1 MTVWKRSSWNWR
13 EKNAEASGKKQLFE
27 IFRSY
32 FYDAKKNKARTRGAT
47 IGYIVLFVLLMAGL
61 LGGMFGVLSHTMCG
75 PLAALDMDWL
85 YFVIMG
91 MMAVFLG
98 AFGSVF
104 NTYSGLYLA
113 KDNDLLLSMPI
124 PVRVIMTSRLL
135 SVYLMGLMY
144 SGIVILPAI
153 LVYWFTVPVT
163 AGRILGGV
171 VLLVDISLFVLTL
184 SCVLGWVVAK
194 ISLKLKRKSSI
205 TVVVSLVFFGL
216 YYFVCFRS
224 QAMIT
229 DLLLNAE
236 DVGNKIRGIYPLYLF
251 GRVACGDGV
260 AMLIVSAVVI
270 ALLALVWYLIAR
282 SFLKIA
288 TASGNT
294 AKVVYHEKAVKQA
307 SIDTA
312 LLRKEL
318 GRFTASPLYMLNCGL
333 GTVFLLVL
341 AVLALIKG
349 REIFLMMN
357 ALFAGGEGFVTVL
370 AALCLCLLAGSNDIS
385 TPSVSL
391 EGKSLWIAQSLPIAP
406 WQALR
411 AKLRLHLLVT
421 EVPLVVCA
429 ACVAAVSGAALPEI
443 IMMVVTPMVYV
454 VLTAAFGL
462 FMGLKRPNLN
472 WTSEV
477 APIKQGL
484 AVFLSMFG
492 GWLVAAA
499 LGFLYYAL
507 MARVGAVAF
516 LLAATVLF
524 AVLAL
529 VLLRWLKGRGA
540 EIYQHL

>member
-1 MTVWKRSSWNWR
+1 MLKLL
-13 EKNAEASGKKQLFE
+13 AKKQLFE

-32 FYDAKKNKARTRGAT
+32 FYDAKKNKARTKGAT
-47 IGYIVLFVLLMAGL
+47 IGYIVMFVLLMVCL
-61 LGGMFGVLSHTMCG
+61 LGTMFGVLSNTMCG
-75 PLAALDMDWL
+75 PLAEMGMDWL

-184 SCVLGWVVAK
+184 SCALGWVVAK
-194 ISLKLKRKSSI
+194 ISLKLKRKSFI
-205 TVVVSLVFFGL
+205 TVIVSLVFFGL

-236 DVGNKIRGIYPLYLF
+236 DVGNRIKGIYPLYLF
-251 GRVACGDGV
+251 GRVGCGDGV

-282 SFLKIA
+282 SFLHIA

-294 AKVVYHEKAVKQA
+294 AKTVYHEKAVKPVSA
-307 SIDTA
+307 DAA

-333 GTVFLLVL
+333 GTVFLVVL

-349 REIFLMMN
+349 REVFLMMN

-391 EGKSLWIAQSLPIAP
+391 EGKSLWIAQSLPIDP

-411 AKLRLHLLVT
+411 AKLRMHLLIT
-421 EVPLVVCA
+421 ELPLVACA
-429 ACVAAVSGAALPEI
+429 VCVAAVSGAALPEI
-443 IMMVVTPMVYV
+443 VMMLVTPMVYV
-454 VLTAAFGL
+454 VLSATFGL

-492 GWLVAAA
+492 GWLVAVA
-499 LGFLYYAL
+499 LGFLYYTL
-507 MARVGAVAF
+507 MARIGAVAF
-516 LLAATVLF
+516 LLAVTALF

-529 VLLRWLKGRGA
+529 VLVRWLKTSGA
-540 EIYQHL
+540 KIYQHL

>member
-1 MTVWKRSSWNWR
+1 MLKLLV
-13 EKNAEASGKKQLFE
+13 KKQLFE

-47 IGYIVLFVLLMAGL
+47 IGYIVMFVLLMAGL
-61 LGGMFGVLSHTMCG
+61 LGTMFGVLSNTMCG
-75 PLAALDMDWL
+75 PLAEMGMDWL

-144 SGIVILPAI
+144 SAIVILPAI
-153 LVYWFTVPVT
+153 IVYWCTVPIT

-184 SCVLGWVVAK
+184 SCALGWVVAK
-194 ISLKLKRKSSI
+194 ISLKLKRKSFI
-205 TVVVSLVFFGL
+205 TVIVSLVFFGL

-236 DVGNKIRGIYPLYLF
+236 DVGNRIKGIYPLYLF
-251 GRVACGDGV
+251 GRVGCGDGV

-282 SFLKIA
+282 SFLHIA

-294 AKVVYHEKAVKQA
+294 AKTVYHEKAVKPVSA
-307 SIDTA
+307 DAA

-333 GTVFLLVL
+333 GTVFLVVL

-349 REIFLMMN
+349 REVFLMMN

-391 EGKSLWIAQSLPIAP
+391 EGKSLWIAQSLPIDP

-411 AKLRLHLLVT
+411 AKLRMHLLIT
-421 EVPLVVCA
+421 ELPLVVCA
-429 ACVAAVSGAALPEI
+429 VCVAAVSGAALPEI
-443 IMMVVTPMVYV
+443 VMMLVTPMVYV
-454 VLTAAFGL
+454 VLSAAFGL

-484 AVFLSMFG
+484 AVFLSMFV
-492 GWLVAAA
+492 GWLVAVA

-516 LLAATVLF
+516 LLTVTALF

-529 VLLRWLKGRGA
+529 VLVRWLKTSGA
-540 EIYQHL
+540 KIYQHL

>member
-1 MTVWKRSSWNWR
+1 MLKLLV
-13 EKNAEASGKKQLFE
+13 KKQLFE

-32 FYDAKKNKARTRGAT
+32 FYDAKKNKARTKGAT
-47 IGYIVLFVLLMAGL
+47 IGYIVMFVLLMVCL
-61 LGGMFGVLSHTMCG
+61 LGTMFGVLSNTMCG
-75 PLAALDMDWL
+75 PLAEMGMDWL

-184 SCVLGWVVAK
+184 SCALGWVVAK
-194 ISLKLKRKSSI
+194 ISLKLKRKSFI
-205 TVVVSLVFFGL
+205 TVIVSLVFFGL

-236 DVGNKIRGIYPLYLF
+236 DVGNRIKGIYPLYLF
-251 GRVACGDGV
+251 GRVGCGDGV

-282 SFLKIA
+282 SFLHIA

-294 AKVVYHEKAVKQA
+294 AKTVYHEKAVKPVSA
-307 SIDTA
+307 DAA

-333 GTVFLLVL
+333 GTVFLVVL

-349 REIFLMMN
+349 REVFLMMN

-391 EGKSLWIAQSLPIAP
+391 EGKSLWIAQSLPIDP

-411 AKLRLHLLVT
+411 AKLRMHLLIT
-421 EVPLVVCA
+421 ELPLVVCA
-429 ACVAAVSGAALPEI
+429 VCVAAVSGAALPEI
-443 IMMVVTPMVYV
+443 VMMLVTPMVYV
-454 VLTAAFGL
+454 VLSAAFAL

-484 AVFLSMFG
+484 AVFLSMFV
-492 GWLVAAA
+492 GWLVAVA

-516 LLAATVLF
+516 LLTVTALF

-529 VLLRWLKGRGA
+529 VLVRWLKTSGA
-540 EIYQHL
+540 KIYQHL

>member
-1 MTVWKRSSWNWR
+1 MLKLLV
-13 EKNAEASGKKQLFE
+13 KKQLFE

-32 FYDAKKNKARTRGAT
+32 FYDAKKNKARTKGAT
-47 IGYIVLFVLLMAGL
+47 IGYIVMFVLLMVCL
-61 LGGMFGVLSHTMCG
+61 LGTMFGVLSNTMCG
-75 PLAALDMDWL
+75 PLAEMGMDWL

-184 SCVLGWVVAK
+184 SCALGWVVAK
-194 ISLKLKRKSSI
+194 ISLKLKRKSFI
-205 TVVVSLVFFGL
+205 TVIVSLVFFGL

-236 DVGNKIRGIYPLYLF
+236 DVGNRIKGIYPLYLF
-251 GRVACGDGV
+251 GRVGCGDGV

-282 SFLKIA
+282 SFLHIA
-288 TASGNT
+288 TSSGNT
-294 AKVVYHEKAVKQA
+294 AKTVYHEKAVKPVSA
-307 SIDTA
+307 DAA

-318 GRFTASPLYMLNCGL
+318 GRFTSSPLYMLNCGL
-333 GTVFLLVL
+333 GTVFLVVL

-349 REIFLMMN
+349 REVFLMMN

-391 EGKSLWIAQSLPIAP
+391 EGKSLWIAQSLPIDP

-411 AKLRLHLLVT
+411 AKLRMHLLIT
-421 EVPLVVCA
+421 ELPLVVCA
-429 ACVAAVSGAALPEI
+429 VCVAAVSGAALPEI
-443 IMMVVTPMVYV
+443 VMMLVTPMVYV
-454 VLTAAFGL
+454 VLSATFGL

-484 AVFLSMFG
+484 AVFLSIFV
-492 GWLVAAA
+492 GWLVAVA

-516 LLAATVLF
+516 LLAVTALF

-529 VLLRWLKGRGA
+529 VLVRWLKTSGA
-540 EIYQHL
+540 KIYQHL

>member
-1 MTVWKRSSWNWR
+1 MLKLLV
-13 EKNAEASGKKQLFE
+13 KKQLFE

-32 FYDAKKNKARTRGAT
+32 FYDAKKNKARTKGAT
-47 IGYIVLFVLLMAGL
+47 IGYIVMFVLLMVCL
-61 LGGMFGVLSHTMCG
+61 LGTMFGVLSNTMCG
-75 PLAALDMDWL
+75 PLAEMGMDWL

-184 SCVLGWVVAK
+184 SCALGWVVAK
-194 ISLKLKRKSSI
+194 ISLKLKRKSFI
-205 TVVVSLVFFGL
+205 TVIVSLVFFGL

-236 DVGNKIRGIYPLYLF
+236 DVGNRIKGIYPLYLF
-251 GRVACGDGV
+251 GRVGCGDGV

-282 SFLKIA
+282 SFLHIA

-294 AKVVYHEKAVKQA
+294 AKTVYHEKAVKPVSA
-307 SIDTA
+307 DAA

-333 GTVFLLVL
+333 GTVFLVVL

-349 REIFLMMN
+349 REVFLMMN

-391 EGKSLWIAQSLPIAP
+391 EGKSLWIAQSLPIDP

-411 AKLRLHLLVT
+411 AKLRMHLLIT
-421 EVPLVVCA
+421 ELPLVVCA
-429 ACVAAVSGAALPEI
+429 VCVAAVSGAALPEI
-443 IMMVVTPMVYV
+443 VMMLVTPMVYV
-454 VLTAAFGL
+454 VLSAAFGL

-507 MARVGAVAF
+507 MARVSAAAF
-516 LLAATVLF
+516 LLAVTALF

-529 VLLRWLKGRGA
+529 VLLRWLKASGA
-540 EIYQHL
+540 KIYQHL

>member
-1 MTVWKRSSWNWR
+1 MLKLLV
-13 EKNAEASGKKQLFE
+13 KKQLFE

-32 FYDAKKNKARTRGAT
+32 FYDAKKNKARTKGAT
-47 IGYIVLFVLLMAGL
+47 IGYIVMFVLLMVCL
-61 LGGMFGVLSHTMCG
+61 LGTMFGVLSNTMCG
-75 PLAALDMDWL
+75 PLAEMGMDWL

-184 SCVLGWVVAK
+184 SCALGWVVAK
-194 ISLKLKRKSSI
+194 ISLKLKRKSFI
-205 TVVVSLVFFGL
+205 TVIVSLVFFGL

-236 DVGNKIRGIYPLYLF
+236 DVGNRIKGIYPLYLF
-251 GRVACGDGV
+251 GRVGCGDGV

-282 SFLKIA
+282 SFLHIA

-294 AKVVYHEKAVKQA
+294 AKTVYHEKAVKPVSA
-307 SIDTA
+307 DAA

-318 GRFTASPLYMLNCGL
+318 GRFAASPLYMLNCGL
-333 GTVFLLVL
+333 GTVFLVVL

-349 REIFLMMN
+349 REVFLMMN

-391 EGKSLWIAQSLPIAP
+391 EGKSLWIAQSLPIDP

-411 AKLRLHLLVT
+411 AKLRMHLLIT
-421 EVPLVVCA
+421 ELPLVACA
-429 ACVAAVSGAALPEI
+429 VCVAAVSGAALPEI
-443 IMMVVTPMVYV
+443 VMMLVTPMVYV
-454 VLTAAFGL
+454 VLSAAFGL

-484 AVFLSMFG
+484 AVFLSMFV
-492 GWLVAAA
+492 GWLVAVA

-516 LLAATVLF
+516 LLTVTALF

-529 VLLRWLKGRGA
+529 VLVRWLKTSGA
-540 EIYQHL
+540 KIYQHL

>member
-1 MTVWKRSSWNWR
+1 MLKLLV
-13 EKNAEASGKKQLFE
+13 KKQLFE

-47 IGYIVLFVLLMAGL
+47 IGYIVMFVLLMAGL
-61 LGGMFGVLSHTMCG
+61 LGTMFGVLSNTMCG
-75 PLAALDMDWL
+75 PLAEMGMDWL

-144 SGIVILPAI
+144 SAIVILPAI
-153 LVYWFTVPVT
+153 IVYWCTVPIT

-171 VLLVDISLFVLTL
+171 VLLIVISLFVLTL
-184 SCVLGWVVAK
+184 SCALGWVVAK
-194 ISLKLKRKSSI
+194 ISLKLKRKSFI
-205 TVVVSLVFFGL
+205 TVIVSLVFFGL

-236 DVGNKIRGIYPLYLF
+236 DVGNRIKGIYPLYLF
-251 GRVACGDGV
+251 GRVGCGDGV

-282 SFLKIA
+282 SFLNIA

-294 AKVVYHEKAVKQA
+294 AKAVYREKAAMQTSPA
-307 SIDTA
+307 AA

-333 GTVFLLVL
+333 GTVFLLIL
-341 AVLALIKG
+341 AVASLIKG
-349 REIFLMMN
+349 REVFLMMN
-357 ALFAGGEGFVTVL
+357 ALFAGSEDFVPVL
-370 AALCLCLLAGSNDIS
+370 AALCLCLLAGSNDI
-385 TPSVSL
+385 TAPSVSL
-391 EGKSLWIAQSLPIAP
+391 EGKSLWIAQSLPIDP

-411 AKLRLHLLVT
+411 AKLRMHLLIT
-421 EVPLVVCA
+421 ELPLVVCA
-429 ACVAAVSGAALPEI
+429 VCVAAVSGAALPEI
-443 IMMVVTPMVYV
+443 VMMLVTPMVYV
-454 VLTAAFGL
+454 VLSAAFGL

-484 AVFLSMFG
+484 AVFLSMFV
-492 GWLVAAA
+492 GWLVAVA

-516 LLAATVLF
+516 LLAVTALF

-529 VLLRWLKGRGA
+529 VLVRWLKTSGA
-540 EIYQHL
+540 KIYQHL

>member
-1 MTVWKRSSWNWR
+1 MLKLLV
-13 EKNAEASGKKQLFE
+13 KKQLFE

-32 FYDAKKNKARTRGAT
+32 FYDAKKNKARTKGAT
-47 IGYIVLFVLLMAGL
+47 IGYIVMFVLLMVCL
-61 LGGMFGVLSHTMCG
+61 LGTMFGVLSNTMCG
-75 PLAALDMDWL
+75 PLAEMGMDWL

-153 LVYWFTVPVT
+153 IVYWFTVPVT

-184 SCVLGWVVAK
+184 SCALGWVVAK
-194 ISLKLKRKSSI
+194 ISLKLKRKSFI
-205 TVVVSLVFFGL
+205 TVIVSLVFFGL

-236 DVGNKIRGIYPLYLF
+236 DVGNRIKGIYPLYLF
-251 GRVACGDGV
+251 GRVGCGDGV
-260 AMLIVSAVVI
+260 AMLIVSAMVI

-282 SFLKIA
+282 SFLHIA

-294 AKVVYHEKAVKQA
+294 AKTVYHEKAVKPVSA
-307 SIDTA
+307 DAA

-318 GRFTASPLYMLNCGL
+318 GRFTSSPLYMLNCGL
-333 GTVFLLVL
+333 GTVFLVVL

-349 REIFLMMN
+349 REVFLMMN

-391 EGKSLWIAQSLPIAP
+391 EGKSLWIAQSLPIDP

-411 AKLRLHLLVT
+411 AKLRMHLLIT
-421 EVPLVVCA
+421 ELPLVVCA
-429 ACVAAVSGAALPEI
+429 VCVAAVSGAALPEI
-443 IMMVVTPMVYV
+443 VMMLVTPMVYV
-454 VLTAAFGL
+454 VLSAAFGL

-492 GWLVAAA
+492 GWLVAVA

-516 LLAATVLF
+516 LLTVTALF

-529 VLLRWLKGRGA
+529 VLVRWLKTSGA
-540 EIYQHL
+540 KIYQHL

>member
-1 MTVWKRSSWNWR
+1 MLKLLV
-13 EKNAEASGKKQLFE
+13 KKQLFE

-32 FYDAKKNKARTRGAT
+32 FYDAKKNKARTKGAT
-47 IGYIVLFVLLMAGL
+47 IGYIVMFVLLMVCL
-61 LGGMFGVLSHTMCG
+61 LGTMFGVLSNTMCG
-75 PLAALDMDWL
+75 PLAEMGMDWL

-184 SCVLGWVVAK
+184 SCALGWVVAK
-194 ISLKLKRKSSI
+194 ISLKLKRKSFI
-205 TVVVSLVFFGL
+205 TVIVSLVFFGL

-236 DVGNKIRGIYPLYLF
+236 DVGNRIKGIYPLYLF
-251 GRVACGDGV
+251 GRVGCGDGV

-282 SFLKIA
+282 SFLHIA

-294 AKVVYHEKAVKQA
+294 AKTVYHEKAVKPVSA
-307 SIDTA
+307 DAA

-318 GRFTASPLYMLNCGL
+318 GRFSASPLYMLNCGL
-333 GTVFLLVL
+333 GTVFLVVL

-349 REIFLMMN
+349 REVFLMMN

-391 EGKSLWIAQSLPIAP
+391 EGKSLWIAQSLPIDP

-411 AKLRLHLLVT
+411 AKLRMHLLIT
-421 EVPLVVCA
+421 ELPLVVCA
-429 ACVAAVSGAALPEI
+429 VCVAAVSGLDFLHAALL
-443 IMMVVTPMVYV
+443 VVVPMVYV
-454 VLTAAFGL
+454 VLSAAFGL

-492 GWLVAAA
+492 GWLVAVA

-516 LLAATVLF
+516 LLAVTALF

-529 VLLRWLKGRGA
+529 VLVRWLKTSGA
-540 EIYQHL
+540 KIYQHL

>member
-1 MTVWKRSSWNWR
+1 MLKLLV
-13 EKNAEASGKKQLFE
+13 KKQLFE

-32 FYDAKKNKARTRGAT
+32 FYDAKKNKARTKGAT
-47 IGYIVLFVLLMAGL
+47 IGYIVMFVLLMVCL
-61 LGGMFGVLSHTMCG
+61 LGTMFGVLSNTMCG
-75 PLAALDMDWL
+75 PLAEMGMDWL

-184 SCVLGWVVAK
+184 SCALGWVVAK
-194 ISLKLKRKSSI
+194 ISLKLKHKSFI
-205 TVVVSLVFFGL
+205 TVIVSLVFFGL

-236 DVGNKIRGIYPLYLF
+236 DVGNRIKGIYPLYLF
-251 GRVACGDGV
+251 GRVGCGDGV

-282 SFLKIA
+282 SFLHIA

-294 AKVVYHEKAVKQA
+294 AKTVYHEKAVKPVSA
-307 SIDTA
+307 DAA

-333 GTVFLLVL
+333 GTVFLVVL

-349 REIFLMMN
+349 REVFLMMN

-391 EGKSLWIAQSLPIAP
+391 EGKSLWIAQSLPIDP

-411 AKLRLHLLVT
+411 AKLRMHLLIT
-421 EVPLVVCA
+421 ELPLVACA
-429 ACVAAVSGAALPEI
+429 VCVAAVSGAALPEI
-443 IMMVVTPMVYV
+443 VMMLVTPMVYV
-454 VLTAAFGL
+454 VLSATFGL

-492 GWLVAAA
+492 GWLVAVV

-516 LLAATVLF
+516 LLAVTALF

-529 VLLRWLKGRGA
+529 VLVQWLKTSGA
-540 EIYQHL
+540 KIYQHL

>member
-1 MTVWKRSSWNWR
+1 MLKLLV
-13 EKNAEASGKKQLFE
+13 KKQLFE

-32 FYDAKKNKARTRGAT
+32 FYDAKKNKARTKGAT
-47 IGYIVLFVLLMAGL
+47 IGYIVMFVLLMVCL
-61 LGGMFGVLSHTMCG
+61 LGTMFGVLSNTMCG
-75 PLAALDMDWL
+75 PLAEMGMDWL

-184 SCVLGWVVAK
+184 SCALGWVVAK
-194 ISLKLKRKSSI
+194 ISLKLKRKSFI
-205 TVVVSLVFFGL
+205 TVIVSLVFFGL

-236 DVGNKIRGIYPLYLF
+236 DVGNRIKGIYPLYLF
-251 GRVACGDGV
+251 GRVGCGDGV

-282 SFLKIA
+282 SFLHIA

-294 AKVVYHEKAVKQA
+294 AKTVYHEKAVKPVSA
-307 SIDTA
+307 DAA

-318 GRFTASPLYMLNCGL
+318 GRFAASPLYMLNCGL
-333 GTVFLLVL
+333 GTVFLVVL

-349 REIFLMMN
+349 REVFLMMN

-391 EGKSLWIAQSLPIAP
+391 EGKSLWIAQSLPIDP

-411 AKLRLHLLVT
+411 AKLRMHLLIT
-421 EVPLVVCA
+421 ELPLVACA
-429 ACVAAVSGAALPEI
+429 VCVAAVSGAALPEI
-443 IMMVVTPMVYV
+443 VMMLVTPMVYV
-454 VLTAAFGL
+454 VLSAAFGL

-492 GWLVAAA
+492 GWLVAVA

-516 LLAATVLF
+516 LLAVTALF

-529 VLLRWLKGRGA
+529 VLVRWLKTSGA
-540 EIYQHL
+540 KIYQHL

>member
-1 MTVWKRSSWNWR
+1 MLKLLV
-13 EKNAEASGKKQLFE
+13 KKQLFE

-32 FYDAKKNKARTRGAT
+32 FYDAKKNKARTKGAT
-47 IGYIVLFVLLMAGL
+47 IGYIVMFVLLMVCL
-61 LGGMFGVLSHTMCG
+61 LGTMFGVLSNTMCG
-75 PLAALDMDWL
+75 PLAEMGMDWL

-184 SCVLGWVVAK
+184 SCALGWVVAK
-194 ISLKLKRKSSI
+194 ISLKLKRKSFI
-205 TVVVSLVFFGL
+205 TVIVSLVFFGL

-236 DVGNKIRGIYPLYLF
+236 NVGNKLKGIYPLYLF
-251 GRVACGDGV
+251 GRVGCGDGV

-282 SFLKIA
+282 SFLHIA

-294 AKVVYHEKAVKQA
+294 AKTVYHEKAVKPVSA
-307 SIDTA
+307 DAA

-333 GTVFLLVL
+333 GTVFLVVL

-349 REIFLMMN
+349 REVFLMMN

-391 EGKSLWIAQSLPIAP
+391 EGKSLWIAQSLPIDP

-411 AKLRLHLLVT
+411 AKLRMHLLIT
-421 EVPLVVCA
+421 ELPLVVCA
-429 ACVAAVSGAALPEI
+429 VCVAAVSGAALPEI
-443 IMMVVTPMVYV
+443 VMMLVTPMVYV
-454 VLTAAFGL
+454 VLSAAFGL

-516 LLAATVLF
+516 LLAVTALF

-529 VLLRWLKGRGA
+529 VLVRWLKTSGA
-540 EIYQHL
+540 KIYQHL

>member
-1 MTVWKRSSWNWR
+1 MLKLLV
-13 EKNAEASGKKQLFE
+13 KKQLFE

-47 IGYIVLFVLLMAGL
+47 IGYIVMFVLLMAGL
-61 LGGMFGVLSHTMCG
+61 LGTMFGVLSNTMCG
-75 PLAALDMDWL
+75 PLAGMGMDWL

-184 SCVLGWVVAK
+184 SCALGWVVAK
-194 ISLKLKRKSSI
+194 ISLKLKRKSFI
-205 TVVVSLVFFGL
+205 TVIVSLVFFGL

-236 DVGNKIRGIYPLYLF
+236 DVGNRIKGIYPLYLF
-251 GRVACGDGV
+251 GRVGCGDGV

-282 SFLKIA
+282 SFLHIA

-294 AKVVYHEKAVKQA
+294 AKTVYHEKAVKPVSA
-307 SIDTA
+307 DAA

-318 GRFTASPLYMLNCGL
+318 GRFAASPLYMLNCGL
-333 GTVFLLVL
+333 GTVFLVVL

-349 REIFLMMN
+349 REVFLMMN

-391 EGKSLWIAQSLPIAP
+391 EGKSLWIAQSLPIDP

-411 AKLRLHLLVT
+411 AKLRMHLLIT
-421 EVPLVVCA
+421 ELPLVACA
-429 ACVAAVSGAALPEI
+429 VCVAAVSGAALPEI
-443 IMMVVTPMVYV
+443 VMMLVTPMVYV
-454 VLTAAFGL
+454 VLSAAFGL

-492 GWLVAAA
+492 GWLVAVA

-516 LLAATVLF
+516 LLAVTALF

-529 VLLRWLKGRGA
+529 VLVRWLKTSGA
-540 EIYQHL
+540 KIYQHL

>member
-1 MTVWKRSSWNWR
+1 MLKLLV
-13 EKNAEASGKKQLFE
+13 KKQLFE

-32 FYDAKKNKARTRGAT
+32 FYDAKKNKARTKGAT
-47 IGYIVLFVLLMAGL
+47 IGYIVMFVLLMVCL
-61 LGGMFGVLSHTMCG
+61 LGTMFGVLSNTMCG
-75 PLAALDMDWL
+75 PLAEMGMDWL

-98 AFGSVF
+98 TFGSVF

-184 SCVLGWVVAK
+184 SCALGWVVAK
-194 ISLKLKRKSSI
+194 ISLKLKRKSFI
-205 TVVVSLVFFGL
+205 TVIVSLVFFGL

-236 DVGNKIRGIYPLYLF
+236 DVGNRIKGIYPLYLF
-251 GRVACGDGV
+251 GRVGCGDGV

-282 SFLKIA
+282 SFLHIA

-294 AKVVYHEKAVKQA
+294 AKTVYHEKAVKPVSA
-307 SIDTA
+307 DAA

-333 GTVFLLVL
+333 GTVFLVVL

-349 REIFLMMN
+349 CEVFLMMN

-391 EGKSLWIAQSLPIAP
+391 EGKSLWIAQSLPIDP

-411 AKLRLHLLVT
+411 AKLRMHLLIT
-421 EVPLVVCA
+421 ELPLVACA
-429 ACVAAVSGAALPEI
+429 VCVAAVSGAALPEI
-443 IMMVVTPMVYV
+443 VMMIVTPMVYV
-454 VLTAAFGL
+454 VLSAAFGL

-492 GWLVAAA
+492 GWLVAVV

-516 LLAATVLF
+516 LLAVTALF

-529 VLLRWLKGRGA
+529 VLVRWLKTSGA
-540 EIYQHL
+540 KIYQHL

>member
-1 MTVWKRSSWNWR
+1 MLKLLV
-13 EKNAEASGKKQLFE
+13 KKQLFE

-32 FYDAKKNKARTRGAT
+32 FYDAKKNKARTKGAT
-47 IGYIVLFVLLMAGL
+47 IGYIVMFVLLMVCL
-61 LGGMFGVLSHTMCG
+61 LGTMFGVLSNTMCG
-75 PLAALDMDWL
+75 PLAEMGMDWL

-184 SCVLGWVVAK
+184 SCALGWVVAK
-194 ISLKLKRKSSI
+194 ISLKLKRKSFI
-205 TVVVSLVFFGL
+205 TVIVSLVFFGL

-236 DVGNKIRGIYPLYLF
+236 NVGNKLKGIYPLYLF
-251 GRVACGDGV
+251 GRVGCGDGV

-282 SFLKIA
+282 SFLHIA

-294 AKVVYHEKAVKQA
+294 AKTVYHEKAVKPVSA
-307 SIDTA
+307 DAA

-333 GTVFLLVL
+333 GTVFLVVL

-349 REIFLMMN
+349 REVFLMMN

-391 EGKSLWIAQSLPIAP
+391 EGKSLWIAQSLPIDP

-411 AKLRLHLLVT
+411 AKLRMHLLIT
-421 EVPLVVCA
+421 ELPLVACA
-429 ACVAAVSGAALPEI
+429 VCVAAVSGAALPEI
-443 IMMVVTPMVYV
+443 VMMLVTPMVYV
-454 VLTAAFGL
+454 VLSAAFGL

-484 AVFLSMFG
+484 AVFLSMFV
-492 GWLVAAA
+492 GWLVAVA

-516 LLAATVLF
+516 LLAVTALF

-529 VLLRWLKGRGA
+529 VLVRWLKTSGA
-540 EIYQHL
+540 KIYQHL

>member
-1 MTVWKRSSWNWR
+1 MLKLLV
-13 EKNAEASGKKQLFE
+13 KKQLFE

-32 FYDAKKNKARTRGAT
+32 FYDAKKNKARTKGAT
-47 IGYIVLFVLLMAGL
+47 IGYIVMFVLLMVCL
-61 LGGMFGVLSHTMCG
+61 LGTMFGVLSNTMCG
-75 PLAALDMDWL
+75 PLAEMGMDWL

-91 MMAVFLG
+91 MIAVFLG

-184 SCVLGWVVAK
+184 SCALGWVVAK
-194 ISLKLKRKSSI
+194 ISLKLKRKSFI
-205 TVVVSLVFFGL
+205 TVIVSLVFFGL

-236 DVGNKIRGIYPLYLF
+236 DVGNRIKGIYPLYLF
-251 GRVACGDGV
+251 GRVGCGDGV

-282 SFLKIA
+282 SFLHIA

-294 AKVVYHEKAVKQA
+294 AKTVYHEKAVKPVSA
-307 SIDTA
+307 DAA

-333 GTVFLLVL
+333 GTVFLVVL

-349 REIFLMMN
+349 REVFLMMN

-391 EGKSLWIAQSLPIAP
+391 EGKSLWIAQSLPIDP

-411 AKLRLHLLVT
+411 AKLRMHLLIT
-421 EVPLVVCA
+421 ELPLVVCA
-429 ACVAAVSGAALPEI
+429 VCVAAVSGAALPEI
-443 IMMVVTPMVYV
+443 VMMLVTPMVYV
-454 VLTAAFGL
+454 VLSAAFGL

-484 AVFLSMFG
+484 AVFLSMFV
-492 GWLVAAA
+492 GWLVAVA

-516 LLAATVLF
+516 LLAVTALF

-529 VLLRWLKGRGA
+529 VLVRWLKTSGA
-540 EIYQHL
+540 KIYQHL

>member
-1 MTVWKRSSWNWR
+1 MLKLLV
-13 EKNAEASGKKQLFE
+13 KKQLFE

-32 FYDAKKNKARTRGAT
+32 FYDAKKNKARTKGAT
-47 IGYIVLFVLLMAGL
+47 IGYIVMFVLLMVCL
-61 LGGMFGVLSHTMCG
+61 LGTMFGVLSNTMCG
-75 PLAALDMDWL
+75 PLAEMGMDWL

-184 SCVLGWVVAK
+184 SCALGWVVAK
-194 ISLKLKRKSSI
+194 ISLKLKRKSFI
-205 TVVVSLVFFGL
+205 TVIVSLVFFGL

-236 DVGNKIRGIYPLYLF
+236 DVGNKLKGIYPLYLF
-251 GRVACGDGV
+251 GRVGCGDGV

-282 SFLKIA
+282 SFLHIA

-294 AKVVYHEKAVKQA
+294 AKTVYHEKAVKPVSA
-307 SIDTA
+307 DAA

-318 GRFTASPLYMLNCGL
+318 GRFTSSPLYMLNCGL
-333 GTVFLLVL
+333 GTVFLVVL

-349 REIFLMMN
+349 REVFLMMN

-391 EGKSLWIAQSLPIAP
+391 EGKSLWIAQSLPIDP

-411 AKLRLHLLVT
+411 AKLRMHLLIT
-421 EVPLVVCA
+421 ELPLVVCA
-429 ACVAAVSGAALPEI
+429 VCVAAVSGAALPEI
-443 IMMVVTPMVYV
+443 VMMLVTPMVYV
-454 VLTAAFGL
+454 VLSAAFGL

-484 AVFLSMFG
+484 AVFLSIFV
-492 GWLVAAA
+492 GWLVAVA

-516 LLAATVLF
+516 LLAVTALF

-529 VLLRWLKGRGA
+529 VLVRWLKTSGA
-540 EIYQHL
+540 KIYQHL

>member
-1 MTVWKRSSWNWR
+1 MLKLLV
-13 EKNAEASGKKQLFE
+13 KKQLFE

-32 FYDAKKNKARTRGAT
+32 FYDAKKNKARTKGAT
-47 IGYIVLFVLLMAGL
+47 IGYIVMFVLLMVCL
-61 LGGMFGVLSHTMCG
+61 LGTMFGVLSNTMCG
-75 PLAALDMDWL
+75 PLAEMGMDWL

-144 SGIVILPAI
+144 SAIVILPAI
-153 LVYWFTVPVT
+153 IVYWCTVPIT

-171 VLLVDISLFVLTL
+171 VLLIVISLFVLTL
-184 SCVLGWVVAK
+184 SCALGWVVAK
-194 ISLKLKRKSSI
+194 ISLKLKRKSFI
-205 TVVVSLVFFGL
+205 TVIVSLVFFGL

-236 DVGNKIRGIYPLYLF
+236 DVGNRIKGIYPLYLF
-251 GRVACGDGV
+251 GRVGCGDGV

-282 SFLKIA
+282 SFLHIA

-294 AKVVYHEKAVKQA
+294 AKTVYHEKAVKPVSA
-307 SIDTA
+307 DAA

-318 GRFTASPLYMLNCGL
+318 GRFTSSPLYMLNCGL
-333 GTVFLLVL
+333 GTVFLVVL

-349 REIFLMMN
+349 REVFLMMN

-391 EGKSLWIAQSLPIAP
+391 EGKSLWIAQSLPIDP

-411 AKLRLHLLVT
+411 AKLRMHLLIT
-421 EVPLVVCA
+421 ELPLVVCA
-429 ACVAAVSGAALPEI
+429 VCVAAVSGAALPEI
-443 IMMVVTPMVYV
+443 VMMLVTPMVYV
-454 VLTAAFGL
+454 VLSAAFGL

-484 AVFLSMFG
+484 AVFLSMFV
-492 GWLVAAA
+492 GWLVAVA

-516 LLAATVLF
+516 LLAVTALF

-529 VLLRWLKGRGA
+529 VLVRWLKTSGA
-540 EIYQHL
+540 KIYQHL

>member
-1 MTVWKRSSWNWR
+1 MLKLLV
-13 EKNAEASGKKQLFE
+13 KKQLFE

-32 FYDAKKNKARTRGAT
+32 FYDAKKNKARTKGAT
-47 IGYIVLFVLLMAGL
+47 IGYIVMFVLLMVCL
-61 LGGMFGVLSHTMCG
+61 LGTMFGVLSNTMCG
-75 PLAALDMDWL
+75 PLAGMGMDWL

-184 SCVLGWVVAK
+184 SCALGWVVAK
-194 ISLKLKRKSSI
+194 ISLKLKRKSFI
-205 TVVVSLVFFGL
+205 TVIVSLVFFGL

-236 DVGNKIRGIYPLYLF
+236 DVGNRIKGIYPLYLF
-251 GRVACGDGV
+251 GRVGCGDGV

-282 SFLKIA
+282 SFLHIA

-294 AKVVYHEKAVKQA
+294 AKTVYHEKAVKPVSA
-307 SIDTA
+307 DAA

-318 GRFTASPLYMLNCGL
+318 GRFAASPLYMLNCGL
-333 GTVFLLVL
+333 GTVFLVVL

-349 REIFLMMN
+349 REVFLMMN

-391 EGKSLWIAQSLPIAP
+391 EGKSLWIAQSLPIDP

-411 AKLRLHLLVT
+411 AKLRMHLLIT
-421 EVPLVVCA
+421 ELPLVACA
-429 ACVAAVSGAALPEI
+429 VCVAAVSGAALPEI
-443 IMMVVTPMVYV
+443 VMMLVTPMVYV
-454 VLTAAFGL
+454 VLSAAFGL

-492 GWLVAAA
+492 GWLAAIA
-499 LGFLYYAL
+499 LGVLYYFL
-507 MARVGAVAF
+507 MARVSAVAF
-516 LLAATVLF
+516 LLAVTALF

-529 VLLRWLKGRGA
+529 VLVRWLKTSGA
-540 EIYQHL
+540 KIYQHL

>member
-1 MTVWKRSSWNWR
+1 MLKLLV
-13 EKNAEASGKKQLFE
+13 KKQLFE

-32 FYDAKKNKARTRGAT
+32 FYDAKKNKARTKGAT
-47 IGYIVLFVLLMAGL
+47 IGYIVMFVLLMVCL
-61 LGGMFGVLSHTMCG
+61 LGTMFGVLSNTMCG
-75 PLAALDMDWL
+75 PLAEMGMDWL

-144 SGIVILPAI
+144 SGIVILSAI

-184 SCVLGWVVAK
+184 SCALGWVVAK
-194 ISLKLKRKSSI
+194 ISLKLKRKSFI
-205 TVVVSLVFFGL
+205 TVIVSLVFFGL

-236 DVGNKIRGIYPLYLF
+236 DVGNKLKGIYPLYLF
-251 GRVACGDGV
+251 GRVGCGDGV

-282 SFLKIA
+282 SFLHIA

-294 AKVVYHEKAVKQA
+294 AKTVYHEKAVKPVSA
-307 SIDTA
+307 DAA

-333 GTVFLLVL
+333 GTVFLVVL

-349 REIFLMMN
+349 REVFLMMN

-391 EGKSLWIAQSLPIAP
+391 EGKSLWIAQSLPIDP

-411 AKLRLHLLVT
+411 AKLRMHLLIT
-421 EVPLVVCA
+421 ELPLVVCA
-429 ACVAAVSGAALPEI
+429 VCVAAVSGAALPEI
-443 IMMVVTPMVYV
+443 VMMLVTPMVYV
-454 VLTAAFGL
+454 VLSAAFGL

-516 LLAATVLF
+516 LLAVTALF

-529 VLLRWLKGRGA
+529 VLVRWLKTSGA
-540 EIYQHL
+540 KIYQHL

>member
-1 MTVWKRSSWNWR
+1 MLKLLV
-13 EKNAEASGKKQLFE
+13 KKQLFE

-32 FYDAKKNKARTRGAT
+32 FYDAKKNKARTKGVT

-153 LVYWFTVPVT
+153 LVYWFTVPAT

-184 SCVLGWVVAK
+184 SCALGWVVAK
-194 ISLKLKRKSSI
+194 ISLKLKRKSFI
-205 TVVVSLVFFGL
+205 TVLVSLVFFGL

>member
-1 MTVWKRSSWNWR
+1 MLKLLV
-13 EKNAEASGKKQLFE
+13 KKQLFE

-32 FYDAKKNKARTRGAT
+32 FYDAKKNKARTKGAT
-47 IGYIVLFVLLMAGL
+47 IGYIVMFVLLMVCL
-61 LGGMFGVLSHTMCG
+61 LGTMFGVLSNTMCG
-75 PLAALDMDWL
+75 PLAEMGMDWL

-184 SCVLGWVVAK
+184 SCALGWVVAK
-194 ISLKLKRKSSI
+194 ISLKLKRKSFI
-205 TVVVSLVFFGL
+205 TVIVSLVFFGL

-236 DVGNKIRGIYPLYLF
+236 DVGNRIKGIYPLYLF
-251 GRVACGDGV
+251 GRVGCGDGV

-282 SFLKIA
+282 SFLHIA

-294 AKVVYHEKAVKQA
+294 AKTVYHEKAVKPVSA
-307 SIDTA
+307 DAA

-333 GTVFLLVL
+333 GTVFLVVL

-349 REIFLMMN
+349 REVFLMMN

-391 EGKSLWIAQSLPIAP
+391 EGKSLWIAQSLPIDP

-411 AKLRLHLLVT
+411 AKLRMHLLIT
-421 EVPLVVCA
+421 ELPLVVCA
-429 ACVAAVSGAALPEI
+429 VCVAAVSGAALPEI
-443 IMMVVTPMVYV
+443 VMMLVTPMVYV
-454 VLTAAFGL
+454 VLSAAFGL

-484 AVFLSMFG
+484 AVFLSMFV
-492 GWLVAAA
+492 GWLVAVA

-516 LLAATVLF
+516 LLAVTALF

-529 VLLRWLKGRGA
+529 VLLRWLKASGA
-540 EIYQHL
+540 KIYQHL

>member
-1 MTVWKRSSWNWR
+1 MLKLLV
-13 EKNAEASGKKQLFE
+13 KKQLFE

-32 FYDAKKNKARTRGAT
+32 FYDAKKNKARTKGAT
-47 IGYIVLFVLLMAGL
+47 IGYIVMFVLLMVCL
-61 LGGMFGVLSHTMCG
+61 LGTMFGVLSNTMCG
-75 PLAALDMDWL
+75 PLAGMGMDWL

-184 SCVLGWVVAK
+184 SCALGWVVAK
-194 ISLKLKRKSSI
+194 ISLKLKRKSFI
-205 TVVVSLVFFGL
+205 TVIVSLVFFGL

-236 DVGNKIRGIYPLYLF
+236 DVGNRIKGIYPLYLF
-251 GRVACGDGV
+251 GRVGCGDGV

-282 SFLKIA
+282 SFLHIA

-294 AKVVYHEKAVKQA
+294 AKTVYHEKAVKPVSA
-307 SIDTA
+307 DAA

-333 GTVFLLVL
+333 GTVFLVVL

-349 REIFLMMN
+349 REVFLMMN

-391 EGKSLWIAQSLPIAP
+391 EGKSLWIAQSLPIDP

-411 AKLRLHLLVT
+411 AKLRMHLLIT
-421 EVPLVVCA
+421 ELPLVVCA
-429 ACVAAVSGAALPEI
+429 VCVAAVSGAALPEI
-443 IMMVVTPMVYV
+443 VMMLVTPMVYV
-454 VLTAAFGL
+454 VLSAAFGL

-484 AVFLSMFG
+484 AVFLSMFV
-492 GWLVAAA
+492 GWLVAVA

-516 LLAATVLF
+516 LLTVTALF

-529 VLLRWLKGRGA
+529 VLVRWLKTSGA
-540 EIYQHL
+540 KIYQHL

>member
-1 MTVWKRSSWNWR
+1 MLKLLL
-13 EKNAEASGKKQLFE
+13 KKQLLE
-27 IFRSY
+27 VFRSY
-32 FYDAKKNKARTRGAT
+32 FYDAKKNKARSKGTT
-47 IGYIVLFVLLMAGL
+47 IAYIVMFVLLMVGI
-61 LGGMFGVLSHTMCG
+61 LGGMFGALSAVMCG
-75 PLAALDMDWL
+75 QLAEMGLDWL

-153 LVYWFTVPVT
+153 IVYWCTVPIT

-184 SCVLGWVVAK
+184 SCALGWVVAK
-194 ISLKLKRKSSI
+194 ISLKLKRKSFI
-205 TVVVSLVFFGL
+205 TVIVSLVFFGL

-236 DVGNKIRGIYPLYLF
+236 DVGNRIRVIYPLYLF
-251 GRVACGDGV
+251 GRVGCGDGV

-282 SFLKIA
+282 SFLHIA

-294 AKVVYHEKAVKQA
+294 AKTVYHEKAVKPVSA
-307 SIDTA
+307 DAA

-333 GTVFLLVL
+333 GTVFLVVL
-341 AVLALIKG
+341 AVLTLIKG
-349 REIFLMMN
+349 REVFLMMN

-391 EGKSLWIAQSLPIAP
+391 EGKSLWIAQSLPIDP

-411 AKLRLHLLVT
+411 AKLRMHLLIT
-421 EVPLVVCA
+421 ELPLVVCA
-429 ACVAAVSGAALPEI
+429 VCVAAVSGAALPEI
-443 IMMVVTPMVYV
+443 VMMIVTPMVYV
-454 VLTAAFGL
+454 VLSAAFGL

-492 GWLVAAA
+492 GWLLAAG

-507 MARVGAVAF
+507 MAHVGAAAF
-516 LLAATVLF
+516 LLAAIALF
-524 AVLAL
+524 IVLAL
-529 VLLRWLKGRGA
+529 VLLRWLKTSGA
-540 EIYQHL
+540 KVYAHL

>member
-1 MTVWKRSSWNWR
+1 MLKLLV
-13 EKNAEASGKKQLFE
+13 KKQLFE

-32 FYDAKKNKARTRGAT
+32 FYDAKKNKARTKGAT
-47 IGYIVLFVLLMAGL
+47 IGYIVMFVLLMVCL
-61 LGGMFGVLSHTMCG
+61 LGTMFGVLSNTMCG
-75 PLAALDMDWL
+75 PLAEMGMDWL

-184 SCVLGWVVAK
+184 SCALGWVVAK
-194 ISLKLKRKSSI
+194 ISLKLKRKSFI
-205 TVVVSLVFFGL
+205 TVIVSLVFFGL

-236 DVGNKIRGIYPLYLF
+236 DVGNRIKGIYPLYLF
-251 GRVACGDGV
+251 GRVGCGDGV

-282 SFLKIA
+282 SFLHIA

-294 AKVVYHEKAVKQA
+294 AKTVYHEKAVKPVSA
-307 SIDTA
+307 DAA

-333 GTVFLLVL
+333 GTVFLVVL

-349 REIFLMMN
+349 REVFLMMN

-391 EGKSLWIAQSLPIAP
+391 EGKSLWIAQSLPIDP

-411 AKLRLHLLVT
+411 AKLRMHLLIT
-421 EVPLVVCA
+421 ELPLVACA
-429 ACVAAVSGAALPEI
+429 VCVAAVSGAALPEI
-443 IMMVVTPMVYV
+443 VMMLVTPMVYV
-454 VLTAAFGL
+454 VLSATFGL

-492 GWLVAAA
+492 GWLVAVV

-516 LLAATVLF
+516 LLAVTALF

-529 VLLRWLKGRGA
+529 VLVQWLKTSGA
-540 EIYQHL
+540 KIYQHL

>member
-1 MTVWKRSSWNWR
+1 MLKLLV
-13 EKNAEASGKKQLFE
+13 KKQLFE

-47 IGYIVLFVLLMAGL
+47 IGYIVMFVLLMAGL

-75 PLAALDMDWL
+75 PLAELNMDWL

-153 LVYWFTVPVT
+153 IVYWFTVPVT

-171 VLLVDISLFVLTL
+171 VLLLDISLFVLTL
-184 SCVLGWVVAK
+184 SCALGWVVAR
-194 ISLKLKRKSSI
+194 ISLKLKRKSFI
-205 TVVVSLVFFGL
+205 TVIVSLVFFGL

-236 DVGNKIRGIYPLYLF
+236 DLGNKIGGIYPLYLF

-260 AMLIVSAVVI
+260 AILAVSAAVI
-270 ALLALVWYLIAR
+270 ALLALVWYLIAC

-294 AKVVYHEKAVKQA
+294 AKAVYHEKAVRQA

-341 AVLALIKG
+341 AVMALIKG
-349 REIFLMMN
+349 REVFLMMN

-443 IMMVVTPMVYV
+443 VMMVVTPMVYV

-492 GWLVAAA
+492 GWALTVA

-516 LLAATVLF
+516 LLAVTALF

-529 VLLRWLKGRGA
+529 VLVRWLKTAGA
-540 EIYQHL
+540 KIYQNL

>member
-1 MTVWKRSSWNWR
+1 MLKLLV
-13 EKNAEASGKKQLFE
+13 KKQLFE

-32 FYDAKKNKARTRGAT
+32 FYDAKKNKARTKGAT
-47 IGYIVLFVLLMAGL
+47 IGYIVMFVLLMAGL
-61 LGGMFGVLSHTMCG
+61 LGTMFGVLSNTMCG
-75 PLAALDMDWL
+75 PLAEMGMDWL

-184 SCVLGWVVAK
+184 SCALGWVVAK
-194 ISLKLKRKSSI
+194 ISLKLKRKSFI
-205 TVVVSLVFFGL
+205 TVIVSLVFFGL

-236 DVGNKIRGIYPLYLF
+236 DVGNRIKGIYPLYLF
-251 GRVACGDGV
+251 GRVGCGDGV

-282 SFLKIA
+282 SFLHIA

-294 AKVVYHEKAVKQA
+294 AKTVYHEKAVKPVSA
-307 SIDTA
+307 DAA

-333 GTVFLLVL
+333 GTVFLVVL

-349 REIFLMMN
+349 REVFLMMN

-391 EGKSLWIAQSLPIAP
+391 EGKSLWIAQSLPIDP

-411 AKLRLHLLVT
+411 AKLRMHLLIT
-421 EVPLVVCA
+421 ELPLVVCA

-443 IMMVVTPMVYV
+443 VMMLVTPMVYV
-454 VLTAAFGL
+454 VLSAAFGL

-484 AVFLSMFG
+484 AVFLSMFV
-492 GWLVAAA
+492 GWLVAVA

-516 LLAATVLF
+516 LLTVTALF

-529 VLLRWLKGRGA
+529 VLVRWLKTSGA
-540 EIYQHL
+540 KIYQHL

>member
-1 MTVWKRSSWNWR
+1 MLKLLV
-13 EKNAEASGKKQLFE
+13 KKQLFE

-32 FYDAKKNKARTRGAT
+32 FYDAKKNKARTKGAT
-47 IGYIVLFVLLMAGL
+47 IGYIVMFVLLMAGL
-61 LGGMFGVLSHTMCG
+61 LGTMFGVLSNTMCG
-75 PLAALDMDWL
+75 PLAEMGMDWL

-184 SCVLGWVVAK
+184 SCALGWVVAK
-194 ISLKLKRKSSI
+194 ISLKLKRKSFI
-205 TVVVSLVFFGL
+205 TVIVSLVFFGL

-236 DVGNKIRGIYPLYLF
+236 DVGNRIKGIYPLYLF
-251 GRVACGDGV
+251 GRVGCGDGV

-282 SFLKIA
+282 SFLHIA

-294 AKVVYHEKAVKQA
+294 AKTVYHEKAVKPVSA
-307 SIDTA
+307 DAA

-318 GRFTASPLYMLNCGL
+318 GRFTASPLYMMNCAL
-333 GTVFLLVL
+333 GTVFLLIV
-341 AVLALIKG
+341 AVAALIKG
-349 REIFLMMN
+349 REVFLMLN
-357 ALFAGGEGFVTVL
+357 ALFAGSEDFVAVL
-370 AALCLCLLAGSNDIS
+370 AAMCLCLLAGGNDI
-385 TPSVSL
+385 TAPSVSL
-391 EGKSLWIAQSLPIAP
+391 EGKSLWIAQSLPVDP

-411 AKLRLHLLVT
+411 AKLRMHLLIT
-421 EVPLVVCA
+421 ELPLVACA
-429 ACVAAVSGAALPEI
+429 VCVAAVSGAALPEI
-443 IMMVVTPMVYV
+443 VMMLVTPMVYV
-454 VLTAAFGL
+454 VLSAAFGL

-484 AVFLSMFG
+484 AVFLSIFV
-492 GWLVAAA
+492 GWLVAVA

-516 LLAATVLF
+516 LLAVTALF

-529 VLLRWLKGRGA
+529 VLVRWLKTSGA
-540 EIYQHL
+540 KIYQHL

>member
-1 MTVWKRSSWNWR
+1 MLKLLV
-13 EKNAEASGKKQLFE
+13 KKQLFE

-32 FYDAKKNKARTRGAT
+32 FYDAKKNKARTKGAT
-47 IGYIVLFVLLMAGL
+47 IGYIVMFVLLMVCL
-61 LGGMFGVLSHTMCG
+61 LGTMFGVLSNTMCG
-75 PLAALDMDWL
+75 PLAEMGMDWL

-184 SCVLGWVVAK
+184 SCALGWVVAK
-194 ISLKLKRKSSI
+194 ISLKLKRKSFI
-205 TVVVSLVFFGL
+205 TVIVSLVFFGL

-236 DVGNKIRGIYPLYLF
+236 DVGNRIKGIYPLYLF
-251 GRVACGDGV
+251 GRVGCGDGV

-282 SFLKIA
+282 SFLHIA

-294 AKVVYHEKAVKQA
+294 AKTVYHEKAVKPVSA
-307 SIDTA
+307 DAA

-318 GRFTASPLYMLNCGL
+318 GRFSASPLYMLNCGL
-333 GTVFLLVL
+333 GTVFLVVL

-349 REIFLMMN
+349 REVFLMMN

-391 EGKSLWIAQSLPIAP
+391 EGKSLWIAQSLPIDP

-411 AKLRLHLLVT
+411 AKLRMHLLIT
-421 EVPLVVCA
+421 ELPLVVCA
-429 ACVAAVSGAALPEI
+429 VCVAAVSGAALPEI
-443 IMMVVTPMVYV
+443 VMMLVTPMVYV
-454 VLTAAFGL
+454 VLSAAFGL

-492 GWLVAAA
+492 GWLVAVA

-516 LLAATVLF
+516 LLAVTALF

-529 VLLRWLKGRGA
+529 VLVRWLKTSGA
-540 EIYQHL
+540 KIYQHL

>member
-1 MTVWKRSSWNWR
+1 MLKLLV
-13 EKNAEASGKKQLFE
+13 KKQLFE

-32 FYDAKKNKARTRGAT
+32 FYDAKKNKARTKGAT
-47 IGYIVLFVLLMAGL
+47 IGYIVMFVLLMVCL
-61 LGGMFGVLSHTMCG
+61 LGTMFGVLSNTMCG
-75 PLAALDMDWL
+75 PLAEMGMDWL

-184 SCVLGWVVAK
+184 SCALGWVVAK
-194 ISLKLKRKSSI
+194 ISLKLKRKSFI
-205 TVVVSLVFFGL
+205 TVIVSLVFFGL

-236 DVGNKIRGIYPLYLF
+236 NVGNKLKGIYPLYLF
-251 GRVACGDGV
+251 GRVGCGDGV

-282 SFLKIA
+282 SFLHIA

-294 AKVVYHEKAVKQA
+294 AKTVYHEKAVKPVSA
-307 SIDTA
+307 DAA

-333 GTVFLLVL
+333 GTVFLVVL

-349 REIFLMMN
+349 REVFLMMN

-391 EGKSLWIAQSLPIAP
+391 EGKSLWIAQSLPIDP

-411 AKLRLHLLVT
+411 AKLRMHLLIT
-421 EVPLVVCA
+421 ELPLVVCA
-429 ACVAAVSGAALPEI
+429 VCVAAVSGAALPEI
-443 IMMVVTPMVYV
+443 VMMLVTPMVYV
-454 VLTAAFGL
+454 VLSATFGL

-484 AVFLSMFG
+484 AVFLSIFV
-492 GWLVAAA
+492 GWLVAVA

-516 LLAATVLF
+516 LLAVTALF

-529 VLLRWLKGRGA
+529 VLVRWLKTSGA
-540 EIYQHL
+540 KIYQHL

>member
-1 MTVWKRSSWNWR
+1 MLKLLV
-13 EKNAEASGKKQLFE
+13 KKQLFE

-32 FYDAKKNKARTRGAT
+32 FYDAKKNKARTKGAT
-47 IGYIVLFVLLMAGL
+47 IGYIVMFVLLMVCL
-61 LGGMFGVLSHTMCG
+61 LGTMFGVLSNTMCG
-75 PLAALDMDWL
+75 PLAEMGMDWL

-153 LVYWFTVPVT
+153 LVYWFTVPIT

-171 VLLVDISLFVLTL
+171 VLLIVISLFVLTL
-184 SCVLGWVVAK
+184 SCALGWVVAK
-194 ISLKLKRKSSI
+194 ISLKLKNKSFI

-216 YYFVCFRS
+216 YYFACFRS
-224 QAMIT
+224 QALISG
-229 DLLLNAE
+229 LLLNAE
-236 DVGNKIRGIYPLYLF
+236 DLGNKVKGGVYPLYLF
-251 GRVACGDGV
+251 GRVGCGDGV

-282 SFLKIA
+282 SFLHIA

-294 AKVVYHEKAVKQA
+294 AKTVYHEKAVKPVSA
-307 SIDTA
+307 DAA

-333 GTVFLLVL
+333 GTVFLVVL

-349 REIFLMMN
+349 REVFLMMN

-391 EGKSLWIAQSLPIAP
+391 EGKSLWIAQSLPIDP

-411 AKLRLHLLVT
+411 AKLRMHLLIT
-421 EVPLVVCA
+421 ELPLVVCA
-429 ACVAAVSGAALPEI
+429 VCVAAVSGAALPEI
-443 IMMVVTPMVYV
+443 VMMLVTPMVYV
-454 VLTAAFGL
+454 VLSAAFGL

-484 AVFLSMFG
+484 AVFLSMFV
-492 GWLVAAA
+492 GWLVAVA

-516 LLAATVLF
+516 LLTVTALF

-529 VLLRWLKGRGA
+529 VLVRWLKTSGA
-540 EIYQHL
+540 KIYQHL

>member
-1 MTVWKRSSWNWR
+1 MLKLLV
-13 EKNAEASGKKQLFE
+13 KKQLFE

-32 FYDAKKNKARTRGAT
+32 FYDAKKNKARTKGAT
-47 IGYIVLFVLLMAGL
+47 IGYIVMFVLLMVCL
-61 LGGMFGVLSHTMCG
+61 LGTMFGVLSNTMCG
-75 PLAALDMDWL
+75 PLAEMGMDWL

-91 MMAVFLG
+91 MIAVFLG

-184 SCVLGWVVAK
+184 SCALGWVVAK
-194 ISLKLKRKSSI
+194 ISLKLKRKSFI
-205 TVVVSLVFFGL
+205 TVIVSLVFFGL

-236 DVGNKIRGIYPLYLF
+236 DVGNRIKGIYPLYLF
-251 GRVACGDGV
+251 GRVGCGDGV

-282 SFLKIA
+282 SFLHIA
-288 TASGNT
+288 TASGNS
-294 AKVVYHEKAVKQA
+294 AKTVYHEKAVKPVSA
-307 SIDTA
+307 DAA

-333 GTVFLLVL
+333 GTVFLVVL

-349 REIFLMMN
+349 REVFLMMN

-391 EGKSLWIAQSLPIAP
+391 EGKSLWIAQSLPIDP

-411 AKLRLHLLVT
+411 AKLRMHLLIT
-421 EVPLVVCA
+421 ELPLVVCA
-429 ACVAAVSGAALPEI
+429 VCVAAVSGAALPEI
-443 IMMVVTPMVYV
+443 VMMLVTPMVYV
-454 VLTAAFGL
+454 VLSAAFGL

-484 AVFLSMFG
+484 AVFLSMFV
-492 GWLVAAA
+492 GWLVAVA

-516 LLAATVLF
+516 LLTVTALF

-529 VLLRWLKGRGA
+529 VLVRWLKTSGA
-540 EIYQHL
+540 KIYQHL

>member
-1 MTVWKRSSWNWR
+1 MLKLLV
-13 EKNAEASGKKQLFE
+13 KKQLFE

-32 FYDAKKNKARTRGAT
+32 FYDAKKNKARTKGAT
-47 IGYIVLFVLLMAGL
+47 IGYIVMFVLLMVCL
-61 LGGMFGVLSHTMCG
+61 LGTMFGVLSNTMCG
-75 PLAALDMDWL
+75 PLAEMGMDWL

-184 SCVLGWVVAK
+184 SCALGWVVAK
-194 ISLKLKRKSSI
+194 ISLKLKRKSFI
-205 TVVVSLVFFGL
+205 TVIVSLVFFGL

-236 DVGNKIRGIYPLYLF
+236 DVGNKLKGIYPLYLF
-251 GRVACGDGV
+251 GRVGCGDGV

-282 SFLKIA
+282 SFLHIA

-294 AKVVYHEKAVKQA
+294 AKTVYHEKAVKPVSA
-307 SIDTA
+307 DAA

-333 GTVFLLVL
+333 GTVFLVVL

-349 REIFLMMN
+349 REVFLMMN

-391 EGKSLWIAQSLPIAP
+391 EGKSLWIAQSLPIDP

-411 AKLRLHLLVT
+411 AKLRMHLLIT
-421 EVPLVVCA
+421 ELPLVVCA
-429 ACVAAVSGAALPEI
+429 VCVAAVSGAALPEI
-443 IMMVVTPMVYV
+443 VMMLVTPMVYV
-454 VLTAAFGL
+454 VLSATFGL

-484 AVFLSMFG
+484 AVFLSIFV
-492 GWLVAAA
+492 GWLVAVA

-516 LLAATVLF
+516 LLAVTALF

-529 VLLRWLKGRGA
+529 VLVRWLKTSGA
-540 EIYQHL
+540 KIYQHL